1 MKLTT
6 KRALLPITLLALGA
20 ATVPA
25 AAAIPHAAHMLCL
38 PDQLGQLRGLQSR
51 LDGLARAGQ
60 AGGGQYWYV
69 DQAQCRVAVAV
80 LRTAD
85 TRSTDSFLAAA
96 TESPELVNVTVVDSA
111 VSSRVATVPAPPD
124 AAAPQA
130 QLSFSGGTPIF
141 SGTSGTVYECTSGFN
156 NYHPGTTT
164 TAGHCGKAAPT
175 WYDGNKNQLGSVS
188 SAVFPGHD
196 WAVITPTGDWTL
208 NNTVIYNGAPKN
220 ITNFAAPKLGEQVC
234 GTGAT
239 SGTQCGY
246 VEATNVSVNYSEG
259 VVTGLVESTQNGNA
273 GDSGGP
279 VYDGGTG
286 LGLISGG
293 PEGGGGPT
301 FFQPLNF

>member
-1 MKLTT
+1 MKLST

-25 AAAIPHAAHMLCL
+25 AAAIPHAAHALCL
-38 PDQLGQLRGLQSR
+38 PDQLSQLSELQSR
-51 LDGLARAGQ
+51 LDDLARAGQ

-80 LRTAD
+80 LRSAD
-85 TRSTDSFLAAA
+85 ERSTDGFLATA
-96 TESPELVNVTVVDSA
+96 TESPELVSVTVVDTV
-111 VSSRVATVPAPPD
+111 VSSRVATVPAPEAD
-124 AAAPQA
+124 APQ
-130 QLSFSGGTPIF
+130 QLSFNGGTPIF

-156 NYHPGTTT
+156 NYRPGTTT

-175 WYDGNKNQLGSVS
+175 WYDGHKNELGSVS

-196 WAVITPTGDWTL
+196 WSVITPTAGWTL
-208 NNTVIYNGAPKN
+208 NNTVISNGTPKA
-220 ITNFAAPKLGEQVC
+220 ITTFATPKVGEQVC

-239 SGTQCGY
+239 SGTQCGM
-246 VEATNVSVNYSEG
+246 VEAVNVSVNYPDG
-259 VVTGLVESTQNGNA
+259 VVTGLAESTQDGNA

-279 VYDGGTG
+279 VYDGSKG
-286 LGLISGG
+286 LGMISGG
-293 PEGGGGPT
+293 PQGGGGPT